1 MAWEL
6 ANDRPIYLQLLQ
18 QIQLRI
24 ASGFYLPGEKLPS
37 VRDLASEASVNPN
50 TMQKA
55 LSELERQGLLYSQ
68 RTAGRY
74 ITEDEEMIRLM
85 KEQLALQQVQE
96 FFARTQQ
103 LGFDIEQTVALI
115 TKQAEEMK

>member
-74 ITEDEEMIRLM
+74 ITEDEEMIRHM

-96 FFARTQQ
+96 FFARMQQ
-103 LGFDIEQTVALI
+103 LGFDIEQTVDLI
-115 TKQAEEMK
+115 TKQAKEMK

>member
-96 FFARTQQ
+96 FFARMQQ